1 LDDTRALV
9 EALQQRFPAIEGP
22 RRDDICYATQNRQ
35 NAVRELSA
43 QTECVLV
50 VGSANSSNSNRLREV
65 AERNGVPAYLV
76 DDASAI
82 DPQWIVGKQTIGVSA
97 GASAP
102 EVLVQGVIARLQE
115 LGMEQVEEL
124 AGVREDVVFPV
135 PRLLR
140 A

>member
-1 LDDTRALV
+1 
-9 EALQQRFPAIEGP
+9 
-22 RRDDICYATQNRQ
+22 
-35 NAVRELSA
+35 
-43 QTECVLV
+43 

-82 DPQWIVGKQTIGVSA
+82 DPQWIAGKQTIGVSA

-140 A
+140 V

>member
-1 LDDTRALV
+1 
-9 EALQQRFPAIEGP
+9 
-22 RRDDICYATQNRQ
+22 
-35 NAVRELSA
+35 
-43 QTECVLV
+43 
-50 VGSANSSNSNRLREV
+50 
-65 AERNGVPAYLV
+65 V

-82 DPQWIVGKQTIGVSA
+82 DPQWIVGKQAIGVSA

-115 LGMEQVEEL
+115 LGVEHVAEL
-124 AGVREDVVFPV
+124 EGVREDVVFPV